1 MNGANITTFYVL
13 DLDRTLLDTVKA
25 ADLFRQT
32 VAEWDIQLS
41 QLLAREVEDYSL
53 RGTSFSMRDFIAER
67 VGEERAIEIEAAFI
81 RAVADQNLL
90 NDGARELMAA
100 ITALPDADF
109 GILTYGSPAG
119 QLMKIR
125 AAGLSNIQ
133 NLVTR
138 EAFKGQQI
146 TSWRDDDGFYCVP
159 DALGGARAATVVLID
174 DKSFSFQG
182 LAPDCRGYWVS
193 SRQDDDENHP
203 IATVRRVSTLFEV
216 VDQELAFV
224 ADNTVKLP
232 ASN

>member
-1 MNGANITTFYVL
+1 MNEADITTFYVL

-25 ADLFRQT
+25 ADLFRLV
-32 VAEWDIQLS
+32 VAEWSVELS
-41 QLLAREVEDYSL
+41 RALAQEVEDYSL
-53 RGTSFSMRDFIAER
+53 RGKSFSMRDFIAER
-67 VGEERAIEIEAAFI
+67 VGEEQAVEMEAVFI
-81 RAVADQNLL
+81 RSVADQNLL

-109 GILTYGSPAG
+109 GILTYGSPTG

-146 TSWRDDDGFYCVP
+146 ASWRGDDGLYHIP
-159 DALGGARAATVVLID
+159 EALGGARATTVVLID

-182 LAPDCRGYWVS
+182 LAPDCRGYWIS
-193 SRQDDDENHP
+193 PLRETGEEHP
-203 IATVRRVSTLFEV
+203 IVTVVPVRTLFEII
-216 VDQELAFV
+216 DQELALV
-224 ADNTVKLP
+224 ANNTVKLP